1 MKEKIL
7 REMIRKQI
15 KSSLNEAPDLARS
28 AVGASLGRV
37 EKMAGV
43 KMLKKALDQG
53 SPQQQAAG
61 LLKVVQT
68 ISGNNPTT
76 AKMLARMLMK
86 SGIEDTS
93 TDTSMTEDSYTV
105 GVDDG
110 RAGTSIA
117 HPGSDMAMEENK
129 ALADRMGRVDKTQA
143 MKMLKQQLGTK
154 PATTQSDFVLDL
166 LNGLGLKDAAKQRL
180 KMKIRQ
186 ELK

>member
-1 MKEKIL
+1 MKENKL

-15 KSSLNEAPDLARS
+15 KTSLQEAPDMARGQ
-28 AVGASLGRV
+28 VDTSLGRV

-68 ISGNNPTT
+68 ISGNNPLVG
-76 AKMLARMLMK
+76 KMLARMLMK
-86 SGIEDTS
+86 GGISAPEAPVSEDA
-93 TDTSMTEDSYTV
+93 YTA

-110 RAGTSIA
+110 AAGDSL
-117 HPGSDMAMEENK
+117 EENK
-129 ALADRMGRVDKTQA
+129 ALDNRMGKVDKTQA

-154 PATTQSDFVLDL
+154 PATVQTDFVLDL
-166 LNGLGLKDAAKQRL
+166 INGLGLKDAAKQRL